1 MQNAELANVLMW
13 AGLIALVG
21 AFVLMAIERRLGAR
35 TLTVIG
41 VLLMAGGGLCTG
53 LNPGIDLKGG
63 ISLTYEVDLK
73 DSGDTE
79 ETLNQIIAVLQNRID
94 PNGVRNLTWRVEGH
108 NRIEVQMP
116 LASAEVRGLRK
127 TYDDAMKGLG
137 DSVITRGDVL
147 AALRLSG
154 DARTQRL
161 VTVAGDVEGRA
172 ALLKT
177 AAEDF
182 DARAKAMAAYE
193 AVKDDA
199 DKAIDAA
206 GKAAE
211 ADLAFNKSVDAVMRT
226 NLDAV
231 RMLEVLQQPTV
242 GKTRTDE
249 ITGDEVTEPSPRE
262 KQLNRLIADMP
273 QRKAEIESIAK
284 AYDAYQEKKGPL
296 DDADDLKRLMRGA
309 GVLEFRITANN
320 SEVANIDELLAG
332 LRDRGPRS
340 LRSSSPYLWFKIHDP
355 ARFVDDREQLEA
367 LRDNPRETLA
377 RDGAQNGQG
386 LIGDEY
392 GGEYY
397 VLLWNTPERS
407 LSRQQTGWEL
417 SSAKG
422 IPDSQGFPAVGFEM
436 NARGAKLMGDL
447 TGNNVKRRMA
457 ILLDGSIYSGPPN
470 IQSKISGSGII
481 TGGRGG
487 FSQGELKYLVRTLGA
502 GSLSAQLS
510 PEPISERTI
519 GPALGKD
526 NLERGFESAVLALI
540 CVALFMMVYY
550 FFAGLVADLAL
561 MANIVLILGV
571 MAMLKAS
578 FTMPGIAGVV
588 LTIGMCVDANVLIFE
603 RIREELRAGR
613 DMVAALR
620 LGYEK
625 AFSSIIDGN
634 ITNLIVCVILGYTA
648 TAEIKGFAVTLGIGI
663 IATLFTALFM
673 TRVIFD
679 WYYVVMGAKKM
690 GQLPSSVDSIERLL
704 APSIDWVAKRKIFWV
719 VSAVVVIISV
729 ASVFMRGSDLFDIE
743 FRGGTE
749 VEFTLKEDLRD
760 TVEMITTD
768 VRKALPA
775 ASVIGINDS
784 TEDGYRTFSI
794 LTTNTDADAVSTAVR
809 ETFQAKLDTP
819 PVIKFDGNQFGVKPN
834 ERTLPGDIVLPI
846 TGANLG
852 QVIGRPEVT
861 NDVSEATGG
870 VAIVLANLDPPVR
883 LNELEERIRAMR
895 LQPDF
900 EAAQFR
906 SPPRVVGIT
915 ASPEAPDRWSTVV
928 VVSHDPAID
937 YFDDQA
943 AWEIDVAGTDW
954 NLVNAALERTSS
966 LNKVTNFTATVART
980 MTYNAIVALG
990 LSIIAIVI
998 YIWFRFGS
1006 LRYGLSAIVALVHDV
1021 AIALGLIAISGWI
1034 YQTTN
1039 SGLGLGLVDFK
1050 INMAM
1055 IAAILT
1061 IIGYSLNDT
1070 IIVFD
1075 RIRENRGKLAVASP
1089 SIMNRSINQ
1098 TISRSVITSGTTF
1111 VAVFVLYVD
1120 GGAGIHGFAFA
1131 MVVGVLIGTYSSIAI
1146 ASPLLVIGTKYA
1158 GYTGDDIS
1166 PDDNR
1171 PYAYLDDTKSER

>member
-13 AGLIALVG
+13 AGLIGLVG
-21 AFVLMAIERRLGAR
+21 AFVLMALERRLGAR

-73 DSGDTE
+73 DSSDSE
-79 ETLNQIIAVLQNRID
+79 ETLNQIIQVLQNRID

-147 AALRLSG
+147 AALRLDG
-154 DARTQRL
+154 EARNQRL
-161 VTVAGDVEGRA
+161 ETIAGGVEGRA
-172 ALLKT
+172 ELLDT
-177 AAEDF
+177 AAEEF

-211 ADLAFNKSVDAVMRT
+211 ADLAFNRSVDAVMQT
-226 NLDAV
+226 NLDSV

-242 GKTRTDE
+242 GKTRTDDV
-249 ITGDEVTEPSPRE
+249 TGEEFTEPSPRE
-262 KQLNRLIADMP
+262 KQLNTLIADLP
-273 QRKAEIESIAK
+273 ERKAEIESIVK

-309 GVLEFRITANN
+309 GVLEFRITVDPT
-320 SEVANIDELLAG
+320 EVANVDEMLAD

-340 LRSSSPYLWFKIHDP
+340 LRSTSPHLWFKIHDP
-355 ARFVDDREQLEA
+355 KRFADSNEEREA
-367 LRDNPRETLA
+367 LIKNPRESL
-377 RDGAQNGQG
+377 NGQG

-392 GGEYY
+392 GGEIY

-407 LSRQQTGWEL
+407 LTRQQTGWEL

-447 TGNNVKRRMA
+447 TGNNIKRRMA

-526 NLERGFESAVLALI
+526 NLERGFESAVFALI

-550 FFAGLVADLAL
+550 FFAGFVADLAL

-603 RIREELRAGR
+603 RIREELQAGR

-679 WYYVVMGAKKM
+679 WYYVVMGSKKM
-690 GQLPSSVDSIERLL
+690 GQLPSSVDAIERAL
-704 APSIDWVAKRKIFWV
+704 APSIDWVAKRKGFWV
-719 VSAVVVIISV
+719 VSAVLVVVSI

-749 VEFTLKEDLRD
+749 VEFTLKDELRESVGGIE
-760 TVEMITTD
+760 TGIRATLTD
-768 VRKALPA
+768 AT
-775 ASVIGINDS
+775 VIGINDS
-784 TEDGYRTFSI
+784 INNEYRTFSI

-819 PVIKFDGNQFGVKPN
+819 PVIKFDGHQFEVKPN

-846 TGANLG
+846 TGSNLG

-861 NDVSEATGG
+861 NDVSDAVGG
-870 VAIVLANLDPPVR
+870 VAIVLENLDPPVQLDDLAQR
-883 LNELEERIRAMR
+883 LRAMR

-915 ASPEAPDRWSTVV
+915 ASPDAPDRWSTVV

-943 AWEIDVAGTDW
+943 AWETDVARTDW
-954 NLVNAALERTSS
+954 DLVNAALARTSS
-966 LNKVTNFTATVART
+966 LNKVTNFTATVAKT

-1006 LRYGLSAIVALVHDV
+1006 LRFGLSAIVALVHDV

-1034 YQTTN
+1034 YQAAN

-1111 VAVFVLYVD
+1111 LAVFVLYVD

-1146 ASPLLVIGTKYA
+1146 ASPLLVVGTKYS
-1158 GYTGDDIS
+1158 GYTGEGVS
-1166 PDDNR
+1166 PEDNR
-1171 PYAYLDDTKSER
+1171 PYAFLGDDSKNEQ